1 MAVEARA
8 IDEARLGDFLGT
20 VVNDF
25 GALLSSALVILGDR
39 LGLYE
44 AMSDGTWI
52 SSEELAA
59 RTNVSERYLR
69 DWLVNQAAGGYAEY
83 DLATNRYRLPL
94 EHALVLAGRDGPAD
108 VPGGFVAFSAMIKA
122 EPRIA
127 EAMRAGGGLSWGEHD
142 HAMFEG
148 TERFFRPAYAH
159 NLVSAWIPALDGVGE
174 KLQAGASVADI
185 GCGHGASTIIMAE
198 AYPRSRFV
206 GFDFHAPSIERARA
220 AAEAAGVADRVT
232 FVVADATEFPGDGYD
247 LIGFFDCFHD
257 LPTPE
262 AAARRVHEALTP
274 DGTVLMVEPM
284 AGRTTAENLNPIGR
298 IGSAASVLVCTPN
311 ALSTGPEALGTI
323 ATDADLETAIR
334 AGGFTRFRRI
344 AETPFNRV
352 FEVRP

>member
-1 MAVEARA
+1 MAVESHA

-25 GALLSSALVILGDR
+25 GALMSSALVILGDR
-39 LGLYE
+39 LGLYQ
-44 AMSDGTWI
+44 AMADGSWTN
-52 SSEELAA
+52 SVDLAA
-59 RTNVSERYLR
+59 RADVNERYLR
-69 DWLVNQAAGGYAEY
+69 DWLVNQAAGGYVEY
-83 DLATNRYRLPL
+83 DLTTDRYRLPH

-127 EAMRAGGGLSWGEHD
+127 EAMRTGGGFSWGEHD

-159 NLVSAWIPALDGVGE
+159 NLVSAWIPALDGVVE
-174 KLQAGASVADI
+174 KLEAGASVADI
-185 GCGHGASTIIMAE
+185 GCGYGASTIIMAE
-198 AYPRSRFV
+198 AYPRSRFA
-206 GFDFHAPSIERARA
+206 GFDFHPPSIERARA
-220 AAEAAGVADRVT
+220 AADAAGVADRVT
-232 FVVADATEFPGDGYD
+232 FAVADATAFPGEGYD

-262 AAARRVHEALTP
+262 TAAGRVYEALAP
-274 DGTVLMVEPM
+274 DGAVLMVEPM

-311 ALSTGPEALGTI
+311 ALSAGPVALGTI
-323 ATDADLETAIR
+323 ATDAELETAIK